1 MIELA
6 RGIWYN
12 SISQMKGAG
21 VPPYSLQ
28 DSLCIRGGALRPAQR
43 QKWVRHMQMSEFNQV
58 MAVVWILG
66 IIIFSLIE
74 ALTPQ
79 LISIWFAASCV
90 VGVVAA
96 TLNAPLW
103 VQLACFVGLSLV
115 LVIATRPLAR
125 KLNRKTER
133 TNAEALIGKTAK
145 VLTEID
151 NVEAVGTVR
160 VDGQIWSARSKEG
173 EIIPAETEVMVRSI
187 EGVKL
192 IVEPKEGVTV

>member
-1 MIELA
+1 M
-6 RGIWYN
+6 
-12 SISQMKGAG
+12 
-21 VPPYSLQ
+21 
-28 DSLCIRGGALRPAQR
+28 RP
-43 QKWVRHMQMSEFNQV
+43 
-58 MAVVWILG
+58 
-66 IIIFSLIE
+66 
-74 ALTPQ
+74 
-79 LISIWFAASCV
+79 
-90 VGVVAA
+90 
-96 TLNAPLW
+96 
-103 VQLACFVGLSLV
+103 
-115 LVIATRPLAR
+115 R

-173 EIIPAETEVMVRSI
+173 GIIPVETEVMVRSI

>member
-1 MIELA
+1 
-6 RGIWYN
+6 
-12 SISQMKGAG
+12 
-21 VPPYSLQ
+21 
-28 DSLCIRGGALRPAQR
+28 
-43 QKWVRHMQMSEFNQV
+43 MQMSEFNQA

-90 VGVVAA
+90 VGVIAA

-103 VQLACFVGLSLV
+103 LQLTLFVALSLI

-125 KLNRKTER
+125 KLNRKSER

-145 VLTEID
+145 VLTEI
-151 NVEAVGTVR
+151 NNIEAVGTVKA
-160 VDGQIWSARSKEG
+160 DGQIWSARSKEG
-173 EIIPAETEVMVRSI
+173 EIIPAEAEVTICSI

-192 IVEPKEGVTV
+192 IVEPKKGETV

>member
-1 MIELA
+1 
-6 RGIWYN
+6 
-12 SISQMKGAG
+12 
-21 VPPYSLQ
+21 
-28 DSLCIRGGALRPAQR
+28 
-43 QKWVRHMQMSEFNQV
+43 MQMSEFNQV

-115 LVIATRPLAR
+115 LVIATP
-125 KLNRKTER
+125 
-133 TNAEALIGKTAK
+133 
-145 VLTEID
+145 
-151 NVEAVGTVR
+151 
-160 VDGQIWSARSKEG
+160 
-173 EIIPAETEVMVRSI
+173 
-187 EGVKL
+187 
-192 IVEPKEGVTV
+192 